1 MITTDAPQTVT
12 PPIVEE
18 TPAPKIHWLIW
29 GIIVAAVLAA
39 IGLSVWSIF
48 FSKPTTTAKKD
59 IPSLTYGVIAGPL
72 NTYFPNSDLGV
83 DAYTYNEQIFEGLV
97 TYRDRKIV
105 PNLATSWT
113 NPDTSTWIFNLKPG
127 VKFHSG
133 RTMTAADV
141 KFSVEQ
147 ARGKPYGDLFA
158 STVKSVDVVGTN
170 QVKITTDSPDPILL
184 NKLIFL
190 YVVDSKSSS
199 PGTAI
204 TGTGPYTLKTGSQN
218 TADAADLVAFDQYQ
232 GGHVYTRELHF
243 RVFGDDTAMT
253 AALKQGKVNLATF
266 SDIAVAD
273 SLKGKYYP
281 FYIDDPTV
289 FSFVFNVQ
297 NHVGPLQK
305 LKVRQA
311 IYQAIDVDAFIKAIG
326 AKGTPA
332 DQIVVKDIPG
342 YNPDIVR
349 PAFDQTAAKKLLADA
364 GYPNGFTM
372 TFSYPENISLLQ
384 SVADEVKRQLA
395 GVGITVNL
403 EKLNTEHRGD
413 PYEGK
418 SEMFFTG
425 YASDLLDLSDA
436 IATEFQGP
444 NYDNPTVDA
453 LMLDAN
459 KTFDPA
465 KRLSILQ
472 DASKTLMDD
481 VAYAPIYSG
490 VAPYLLDKSNYIMP
504 VDIPATAYPGV
515 YFWRVYQQ

>member
-1 MITTDAPQTVT
+1 MITTDATPTVT
-12 PPIVEE
+12 PPITEE
-18 TPAPKIHWLIW
+18 TTAPKKHWLIW
-29 GIIVAAVLAA
+29 GIIAVAVLAA
-39 IGLSVWSIF
+39 ITLSVWSVF
-48 FSKPTTTAKKD
+48 FSKPEAAAKKD
-59 IPSLTYGVIAGPL
+59 IPNLTYGVISGPL
-72 NTYFPNSDLGV
+72 NSYFPNASVGV
-83 DAYTYNEQIFEGLV
+83 DEYTFNEQIFEGLV

-113 NPDTSTWIFNLKPG
+113 NPDTSTWVFNLKTG

-141 KFSVEQ
+141 KYSIEQ
-147 ARGKPYGDLFA
+147 VNGKPYGDLFA
-158 STVKSVDVVGTN
+158 STIKSVEVTGAN
-170 QVKITTDSPDPILL
+170 QVKIITDGPDPVLL

-190 YVVDSKSSS
+190 FVVDSKSTA
-199 PGTAI
+199 PGTADA
-204 TGTGPYTLKTGSQN
+204 GTGPYTLKPGSQN
-218 TADAADLVAFDQYQ
+218 TENSADLIAFDQYQ

-243 RVFGDDTAMT
+243 RVFGDDAAMT
-253 AALKQGKVNLATF
+253 DALKQGKVNLATF
-266 SDIAVAD
+266 SDIAVSD
-273 SLKGKYYP
+273 SLKSKYYT

-289 FSFVFNVQ
+289 FSLIFNVR

-311 IYQAIDVDAFIKAIG
+311 VYQAIDVNAFIKAIG

-332 DQIVVKDIPG
+332 NQIVVKDIPG

-349 PAFDQTAAKKLLADA
+349 PAFDQTAAKKLLANA
-364 GYPNGFTM
+364 GYPNGLTL
-372 TFSYPENISLLQ
+372 TFSYAENISLLQ

-395 GVGITVNL
+395 QVGITVKL
-403 EKLNTEHRGD
+403 EKLSGDHRSD
-413 PYEGK
+413 PYQGK
-418 SEMFFTG
+418 SEMYFTG
-425 YASDLLDLSDA
+425 YSSDLLDLSDA

-444 NYDNPTVDA
+444 NYDNPAVDT

-465 KRLSILQ
+465 KRLSVLK

-490 VAPYLLDKSNYIMP
+490 VAPYLLDKSNYVMP